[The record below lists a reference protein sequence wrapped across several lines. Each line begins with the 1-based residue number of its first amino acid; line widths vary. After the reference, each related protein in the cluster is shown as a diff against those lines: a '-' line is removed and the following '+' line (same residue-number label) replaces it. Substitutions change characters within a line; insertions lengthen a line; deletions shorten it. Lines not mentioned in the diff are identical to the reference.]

1 MDEKVKALLSRI
13 RGTAKGA
20 AESATDAAR
29 AAGQMIDLAKLNVQ
43 IYDLNR
49 ERDEALLKLGEVMYN
64 AHLGQMEDDKE
75 LERLLARTDRLTD
88 RLAELRERVTAL
100 RHTKCCPHC
109 GADCGQ
115 SDKFCRRCGKDL

>member
-1 MDEKVKALLSRI
+1 MDDKVKMLLSRI

-29 AAGQMIDLAKLNVQ
+29 AAGQMLDLAKLNVQ

-49 ERDEALLKLGEVMYN
+49 ERDEALLKLGQIMYN
-64 AHLGQMEDDKE
+64 AHLGQMEDEETLSK
-75 LERLLARTDRLTD
+75 LLDSTDRLTERID
-88 RLAELRERVTAL
+88 ELRDRVTAL
-100 RHTKCCPHC
+100 RHTKRCPHC

>member
-1 MDEKVKALLSRI
+1 MDDKVKALLSRI

-20 AESATDAAR
+20 AESAGDAAR

-43 IYDLNR
+43 LYDLNR
-49 ERDEALLKLGEVMYN
+49 EREDALLKLGEVLYS
-64 AHLGQMEDDKE
+64 AHLGQTEDEKALADL
-75 LERLLARTDRLTD
+75 LELTD
-88 RLAELRERVTAL
+88 GLTRRMDELRDRVADL
-100 RHTKCCPHC
+100 RHTKRCPNC